1 MHVHALQQAAVF
13 GRYVNSGRYDGFIC
27 RERYDVSVG
36 LSVGLVICVL
46 LFMLHIFNFCIGVY
60 ITACMYVWLSSGVI
74 NK

>member
-1 MHVHALQQAAVF
+1 MSTRCSKLQFLADTSTLEDTMVLSVENAMMLVHA
-13 GRYVNSGRYDGFIC
+13 
-27 RERYDVSVG
+27 

-46 LFMLHIFNFCIGVY
+46 LFMLYIFNFCIGVY